1 MNPEEPPKD
10 QPEGQDEANILKP
23 KRTRALTDKQRQEQA
38 ERMRAVA
45 HERIRK
51 SRLANEEL
59 LSIKEAKLK
68 AKMDDIEKRKATL
81 KGIKT
86 TQPSV
91 KAEATPQPPPTPP
104 APVKETATEKPK
116 KTPKRVVKQIIID
129 ESSSD
134 DDDDSE
140 EGESET
146 EQVVYVS
153 KKSSKAK
160 QSIVKAKPQKAKPK
174 APTVEPQPVFE
185 PVRTVIKFF

>member
-1 MNPEEPPKD
+1 MNPEEPPKE
-10 QPEGQDEANILKP
+10 QPEPHDEANILKP

-59 LSIKEAKLK
+59 LTIKEAKLK

-81 KGIKT
+81 KGIK
-86 TQPSV
+86 
-91 KAEATPQPPPTPP
+91 AEATPKPPPTPP
-104 APVKETATEKPK
+104 APVKEAVAEKPK
-116 KTPKRVVKQIIID
+116 KTAKRVVKQIIID
-129 ESSSD
+129 ESSSE

-140 EGESET
+140 DGESET

-153 KKSSKAK
+153 KKSTKAK
-160 QSIVKAKPQKAKPK
+160 QSIVKPKPQKAKPK
-174 APTVEPQPVFE
+174 SQPVEPQPAFE
-185 PVRTVIKFF
+185 PVRTIIKFF